1 MNHKSARIA
10 WIRTTQF
17 PSMEPNT
24 LPLGSSPRQAREQHS
39 PRQSM
44 HTKNKTKK
52 RRGEGGGGGG
62 VGRKK
67 SSKKDLLSLSG
78 YEPFNSSRWS
88 HRPSTARPIP
98 RRANER
104 HSSAR
109 HRRSINQEGMAK
121 TSRLCVLDNRMA
133 HLLEAIEPF
142 TVWLTSSVPIK
153 SASSIPLYDL

>member
-10 WIRTTQF
+10 WIRTTQV
-17 PSMEPNT
+17 PSMEPHT

-39 PRQSM
+39 PTQSM
-44 HTKNKTKK
+44 HTKKS
-52 RRGEGGGGGG
+52 RGGREGWGGGGE
-62 VGRKK
+62 KN
-67 SSKKDLLSLSG
+67 SNKDLLSLSG

-98 RRANER
+98 RQANER
-104 HSSAR
+104 DTPAQDIAQALT
-109 HRRSINQEGMAK
+109 RRGMAK
-121 TSRLCVLDNRMA
+121 TARLCVLDNRMA

>member
-24 LPLGSSPRQAREQHS
+24 LPLGSSPRQAREQNTL
-39 PRQSM
+39 QG
-44 HTKNKTKK
+44 NQCIQKK
-52 RRGEGGGGGG
+52 SRGGWG
-62 VGRKK
+62 

-78 YEPFNSSRWS
+78 YEPCNFSQWS
-88 HRPSTARPIP
+88 HGPSTARPIP

-109 HRRSINQEGMAK
+109 HRRGINQEGMAK
-121 TSRLCVLDNRMA
+121 TARLCVLDNRMA